1 MLVQMELSRILIH
14 ERKPEQLIELREL
27 DPNLDSPRSFPIVI
41 GIVEAAAIGRRLEG
55 INAPPQN
62 RPMTHDLLGTII
74 TGMGGTLEAITITDL
89 IDGAFIAQLSI
100 ARPDGHL
107 THIDAR
113 PSDAIALGIAT
124 NTPIFA
130 DEKVIQQACITTP
143 PNDQSNDD
151 FNNPSPPHNRH

>member
-1 MLVQMELSRILIH
+1 MELSRILIN

-55 INAPPQN
+55 IDLP
-62 RPMTHDLLGTII
+62 RPMTHDLLANTI
-74 TGMGGTLEAITITDL
+74 TELGATLEAITITDL
-89 IDGAFIAQLSI
+89 KGGAFIAQLSI

-107 THIDAR
+107 AHIDAR

-130 DEKVIQQACITTP
+130 DEKVIQQACVTTP
-143 PNDQSNDD
+143 PDTDD
-151 FNNPSPPHNRH
+151 FTDPDAHHNRH

>member
-14 ERKPEQLIELREL
+14 ERKPEQLIELREA
-27 DPNLDSPRSFPIVI
+27 DPNLDAPRSFPIVI
-41 GIVEAAAIGRRLEG
+41 GIVEAAAIGRRREG
-55 INAPPQN
+55 NDLPPHT
-62 RPMTHDLLGTII
+62 RPMTHDLLASTI

-107 THIDAR
+107 AHIDAR
-113 PSDAIALGIAT
+113 PSDAIALGIAS

-130 DEKVIQQACITTP
+130 DESVIEQACVMTP
-143 PNDQSNDD
+143 PDTDEFNDPDD
-151 FNNPSPPHNRH
+151 HRRH